1 MKTSFETRVSKI
13 GSGNFVYINI
23 FVKDIILFS
32 FFIFSIFVWNLS
44 NQNVHKGNL
53 GFFFNDTLLNFGP
66 WITIQN
72 VSLRQKNNPFLILNI
87 HIPFLGTCE
96 VQQKN

>member
-1 MKTSFETRVSKI
+1 MLRP
-13 GSGNFVYINI
+13 
-23 FVKDIILFS
+23 
-32 FFIFSIFVWNLS
+32 
-44 NQNVHKGNL
+44 QKGNS
-53 GFFFNDTLLNFGP
+53 GVSFNDTLLNFGP